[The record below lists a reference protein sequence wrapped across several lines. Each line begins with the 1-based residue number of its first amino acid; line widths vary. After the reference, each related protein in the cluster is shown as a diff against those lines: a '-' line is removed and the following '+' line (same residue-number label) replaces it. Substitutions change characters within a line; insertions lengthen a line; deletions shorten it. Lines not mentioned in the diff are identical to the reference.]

1 MKWYLRDPG
10 GKRINEILQKKT
22 KKEKKRKKERKKR
35 KPIGKCKMSH
45 NIEKER
51 VNKGVGLFLQLS
63 GQKFDRITALE
74 RCRQRIANRSFLL
87 IVYWQWPYNY
97 TVMQ

>member
-1 MKWYLRDPG
+1 
-10 GKRINEILQKKT
+10 
-22 KKEKKRKKERKKR
+22 
-35 KPIGKCKMSH
+35 MSH

-87 IVYWQWPYNY
+87 IVY
-97 TVMQ
+97 